1 MGIDFII
8 AIIILAPAFGAI
20 AAGFFAKKVQP
31 IGVNCITIGLV
42 GLSFI
47 LSVVLAL
54 GVYLNNAVYT
64 ATYFNWA
71 LFPSLGMKVS
81 FTVDRLSA
89 FMMVI
94 VTFVSALV
102 HIYSVGYMRGEAGY
116 ARFFAYISG
125 FTFAMLCLVMGNNFL
140 LLFFGWEGVGLFSY
154 LLIGYYFDKDSA
166 NEASLRAFII
176 NRVGDLGFLLGIA
189 AVIYYCNSIDYST
202 VFTTIANLDN
212 NQVISFLGMK
222 FSPITLMCVLLFVG
236 AMGKSAQFPLHTW
249 LEGSMEGPTPISAL
263 IHAAT
268 MVTAGVF
275 MVARLS
281 PMFVHSTTALSFV
294 MIIGAI
300 TCLFMGLIA
309 IVQMDIKRVIAYCTL
324 SQLGYM
330 MVAQGASGFS
340 IGMFHLMTHAM
351 FKALLFL
358 AAGSVIVALHH
369 EQDMRKMGGLRK
381 YMPITYICMII
392 GGWALA
398 AIPPFAGFFSKD
410 LIIETAEITTL
421 PGHEFAYYLVLACA
435 FVTPFYTFRMIFM
448 TFHGQP
454 RMDAH
459 TKAHIKESPWSI
471 LIPLILLAIPSIF
484 MGMLFF
490 ELALTPNT
498 ANSDGFFGNTI
509 AQYMQPQ
516 LGNMTVISVLAE
528 EAITKTPWDYIM
540 HSLHTAPFWL
550 AVLAL
555 ILAYI
560 FYVLMPNI
568 PKILANVRSGMGILH
583 YVLVKKYFID
593 ELYDLVFV
601 KGTRL
606 LSKFLWV
613 VVDIFMIDKIAVQGS
628 ANLIYFTG
636 KKLTKVQRG
645 YLFDYALVLLIGVLA
660 LITWLIFWVN

>member
-8 AIIILAPAFGAI
+8 AMIILAPALGSI
-20 AAGFFAKKVQP
+20 VAGFFSKKVQLT
-31 IGVNCITIGLV
+31 GVSCITTGLV
-42 GLSFI
+42 ILSFV
-47 LSVVLAL
+47 LSLVLAL
-54 GVYLNNAVYT
+54 GVYLNNEVYT

-81 FTVDRLSA
+81 FTVDKLSV
-89 FMMVI
+89 FMMLI

-102 HIYSVGYMRGEAGY
+102 HIYSIGYMKGEAGY

-154 LLIGYYFDKDSA
+154 LLIGFYFEKDSA
-166 NEASLRAFII
+166 NEASLRAFIV

-189 AVIYYCNSIDYST
+189 AVIYYCNSMDYST
-202 VFTTIANLDN
+202 VFTEVTNLDN
-212 NQVISFLGMK
+212 TRMISFLGME
-222 FSPITLMCVLLFVG
+222 FSPITLMCVLLFIG

-281 PMFVHSTTALSFV
+281 PMFVHSAAALSFV

-300 TCLFMGLIA
+300 TCLFMGLVA

-398 AIPPFAGFFSKD
+398 AIPPFSGFFSKD
-410 LIIETAEITTL
+410 LIIEAVAETTL

-435 FVTPFYTFRMIFM
+435 FVTSFYIFRMIFM

-454 RMDAH
+454 RMDTH
-459 TKAHIKESPWSI
+459 TKTHIKESPWTI
-471 LIPLILLAIPSIF
+471 LLPLILLAIPSIF
-484 MGMLFF
+484 AGMLFF
-490 ELALTPNT
+490 ESALTPNL
-498 ANSDGFFGNTI
+498 ANANGFFGNTI
-509 AQYMQPQ
+509 AQYSQPA
-516 LGNMTVISVLAE
+516 LGNMTIVASLAQ
-528 EAITKTPWDYIM
+528 EAATKTPWDYIA
-540 HSLHTAPFWL
+540 HSVQTVPFWL
-550 AVLAL
+550 AIGAL

-560 FYVLMPNI
+560 FYVLIPSI
-568 PKILANVRSGMGILH
+568 PKTLANVRSGVGILH
-583 YVLVKKYFID
+583 YILVKKYFID
-593 ELYDLVFV
+593 GLYNLIFV
-601 KGTRL
+601 KGVIL
-606 LSKFLWV
+606 LSKFLWI
-613 VVDIFMIDKIAVQGS
+613 VVDIFMIDKTAVQGS
-628 ANLIYFTG
+628 ADLIYFAGRKMTRM
-636 KKLTKVQRG
+636 QRG
-645 YLFDYALVLLIGVLA
+645 YLFDYALVMLIGVVA

>member
-8 AIIILAPAFGAI
+8 AIIILAPALGAI
-20 AAGFFAKKVQP
+20 VAGFFSKRVQLT
-31 IGVNCITIGLV
+31 GVNCITIGLV
-42 GLSFI
+42 LLSFI
-47 LSVVLAL
+47 LSIVLAL
-54 GVYLNNAVYT
+54 GVYLHNDVYT
-64 ATYFNWA
+64 VTYFNWA

-81 FTVDRLSA
+81 FTVDKLSV
-89 FMMVI
+89 FMMLI
-94 VTFVSALV
+94 VTFVSTLV
-102 HIYSVGYMRGEAGY
+102 HVYSIGYMKGEAGY

-140 LLFFGWEGVGLFSY
+140 ILFFGWEGVGLFSY

-166 NEASLRAFII
+166 NEASLRAFIV

-189 AVIYYCNSIDYST
+189 AVIYYCNSIDYNT
-202 VFTTIANLDN
+202 VFTAVSNLDN
-212 NQVISFLGMK
+212 NQMISFLGMQ
-222 FSPITLMCVLLFVG
+222 FSPITLMCVLLFIG

-275 MVARLS
+275 MIARLS
-281 PMFVHSTTALSFV
+281 PMFVHSATALSFV

-381 YMPITYICMII
+381 YMPVTYICMII

-410 LIIETAEITTL
+410 LIIDAAATTTL

-435 FVTPFYTFRMIFM
+435 FVTSFYTFRMIFM
-448 TFHGQP
+448 TFHGP
-454 RMDAH
+454 TRMDAH
-459 TKAHIKESPWSI
+459 TKAHVKESPLTI
-471 LIPLILLAIPSIF
+471 LIPLILLAIPSVF
-484 MGMLFF
+484 AGMLFF
-490 ELALTPNT
+490 EPALTPNL
-498 ANSDGFFGNTI
+498 ANAHGFFGNTI
-509 AQYMQPQ
+509 AQYYEPA
-516 LGNMTVISVLAE
+516 LGNMTVVATLAQ
-528 EAITKTPWDYIM
+528 EAATKTPWDFVM
-540 HSLHTAPFWL
+540 HSVHTPAFWL
-550 AVLAL
+550 AISAL
-555 ILAYI
+555 VLAYI
-560 FYVLMPNI
+560 FYVLVPSI
-568 PKILANVRSGMGILH
+568 PKALSNVRSGFGVLH
-583 YVLVKKYFID
+583 YILVKKYFID
-593 ELYDLVFV
+593 GLYDLVFV
-601 KGTRL
+601 KGVVL
-606 LSKFLWV
+606 LSKVLWV
-613 VVDIFMIDKIAVQGS
+613 VIDIFMIDKVAVQGS
-628 ANLIYFTG
+628 ADLIYFAG
-636 KKLTKVQRG
+636 KKMTRVQRG
-645 YLFDYALVLLIGVLA
+645 FLFDYALVMLIGVLA
-660 LITWLIFWVN
+660 LIAWLIFWVN

>member
-568 PKILANVRSGMGILH
+568 PKTLANVRSGMGILH